1 MVAETAAPVDESR
14 SPGPG
19 IGIPAAIGAVATGDF
34 DAAGLTAGNGAPVD
48 ERSPRPGIGIPGAIG
63 AIATGDFDAAG
74 LVAWTGAPIDER

>member
-1 MVAETAAPVDESR
+1 MVAETAAPVDGSR

-48 ERSPRPGIGIPGAIG
+48 ERAGAMVRLAKEAYMTPRAS
-63 AIATGDFDAAG
+63 A
-74 LVAWTGAPIDER
+74 